1 MTDVDLTID
10 LDHYVGRTDE
20 RLVSFN
26 LDWHKN
32 DEESPLWI
40 NMSAMRIDFSN
51 PKLRKAASAM
61 YPARLRIGGSEG
73 DVVCYDVPMY
83 NSTCDSMGQNDTA
96 FCLSMER
103 FEEIAKFASD
113 TNLELVF
120 GLNAVW
126 GRKNHNLTEPLDM
139 TNIRALLKYA
149 SVNRI
154 PLYGVELGNEKCG
167 PPPDVFAKDYENLKS
182 ILNEL
187 WSDESSRPKLIGND
201 CNTNPSYLKEW
212 LPLLNDTVLDVL
224 TYHRY
229 VGYGLDPQ
237 LASEIMTPK
246 FLDQAIDSELTDVHS
261 EFAPSS
267 DLWVGEGAAA
277 WHSGRA
283 NVTDAWVSS
292 FWWSDALGTLA
303 QYNHTGYQRQ
313 TLIGGAY
320 GLINRVNFTPNP
332 DYYVGLLFKRLMGDV
347 VLKPMTNPGTD
358 GWLRVYAHC
367 TNNGSGDLT
376 VLAINVANDTIF
388 DLKSLNSVDISNYRR
403 DQYVFTSTSLNSRSL
418 YLNGKLLQSSEDG
431 SIPDLEPQ
439 RIHEGGPKIV
449 LNPQTISFFVFKNGI
464 GGFNASVCNTSQ

>member
-1 MTDVDLTID
+1 MILSKILLVVFSSLACVSSSTNVTDVDLTID

-73 DVVCYDVPMY
+73 DVVCYDVPTY

-167 PPPDVFAKDYENLKS
+167 PPPDVFANDYQNLKS

-212 LPLLNDTVLDVL
+212 LH
-224 TYHRY
+224 Y
-229 VGYGLDPQ
+229 
-237 LASEIMTPK
+237 
-246 FLDQAIDSELTDVHS
+246 
-261 EFAPSS
+261 
-267 DLWVGEGAAA
+267 
-277 WHSGRA
+277 
-283 NVTDAWVSS
+283 
-292 FWWSDALGTLA
+292 
-303 QYNHTGYQRQ
+303 
-313 TLIGGAY
+313 
-320 GLINRVNFTPNP
+320 
-332 DYYVGLLFKRLMGDV
+332 
-347 VLKPMTNPGTD
+347 
-358 GWLRVYAHC
+358 
-367 TNNGSGDLT
+367 
-376 VLAINVANDTIF
+376 
-388 DLKSLNSVDISNYRR
+388 
-403 DQYVFTSTSLNSRSL
+403 
-418 YLNGKLLQSSEDG
+418 
-431 SIPDLEPQ
+431 
-439 RIHEGGPKIV
+439 
-449 LNPQTISFFVFKNGI
+449 
-464 GGFNASVCNTSQ
+464 

>member
-1 MTDVDLTID
+1 MV
-10 LDHYVGRTDE
+10 
-20 RLVSFN
+20 
-26 LDWHKN
+26 
-32 DEESPLWI
+32 
-40 NMSAMRIDFSN
+40 A
-51 PKLRKAASAM
+51 
-61 YPARLRIGGSEG
+61 
-73 DVVCYDVPMY
+73 
-83 NSTCDSMGQNDTA
+83 
-96 FCLSMER
+96 
-103 FEEIAKFASD
+103 
-113 TNLELVF
+113 
-120 GLNAVW
+120 
-126 GRKNHNLTEPLDM
+126 
-139 TNIRALLKYA
+139 
-149 SVNRI
+149 
-154 PLYGVELGNEKCG
+154 
-167 PPPDVFAKDYENLKS
+167 
-182 ILNEL
+182 
-187 WSDESSRPKLIGND
+187 
-201 CNTNPSYLKEW
+201 
-212 LPLLNDTVLDVL
+212 LLNDTVLDVL